1 MHWHRNPLKLA
12 NGATNVSGLTYGYTD
27 GIKLTSIA
35 DGVTAANNVT
45 LTYSL
50 DHLAKAIADVRRGD
64 RARGLSCGLGYPC
77 AHKSWSRP
85 V

>member
-1 MHWHRNPLKLA
+1 M
-12 NGATNVSGLTYGYTD
+12 SGLTYGYTD

-50 DHLAKAIADVRRGD
+50 DLLAKAIADTSITGKPSQQLIADELAKLFELLQKGAITQQEYLQQKNRLL
-64 RARGLSCGLGYPC
+64 A
-77 AHKSWSRP
+77 
-85 V
+85 